1 MSFFTT
7 AALTI
12 FFLVLFLGI
21 FLNFFG
27 LPGTV
32 VIFLDVLLF
41 AAATGFEQIG
51 AKIILVLFFSAVA
64 AEAVEFYTV
73 ADETTPPLYSK
84 KSVWTATAGALT
96 GAFLLTP
103 FWGGPGAWI
112 GFVLGGV
119 TGLLLTEIIRQY
131 ELKPPHRTLRHALIA
146 ITGKNLIKGFIS
158 LFMIAFS
165 LANIY
170 S

>member
-1 MSFFTT
+1 LSFFTA

-12 FFLVLFLGI
+12 FFLILFLGI

-32 VIFLDVLLF
+32 VIFFDVLMF
-41 AAATGFEQIG
+41 SAFTGFEQIG
-51 AKIILVLFFSAVA
+51 FNIILILFFCAVA
-64 AEAVEFYTV
+64 AEAVEFYAV
-73 ADETTPPLYSK
+73 ADESDQPVYSK
-84 KSVWTATAGALT
+84 RSVWSAAAGALT
-96 GAFLLTP
+96 GVFLLTP
-103 FWGGPGAWI
+103 FWGGPGAWT
-112 GFVLGGV
+112 GFVLGGL
-119 TGLLLTEIIRQY
+119 TGLLMTEIIRQY
-131 ELKPPHRTLRHALIA
+131 RLKPPHRTLRHALVS

-165 LANIY
+165 LAHIY

>member
-1 MSFFTT
+1 LSFLTA
-7 AALTI
+7 AALTT
-12 FFLVLFLGI
+12 FFGVLFVGM

-41 AAATGFEQIG
+41 AVFTGFEQIG
-51 AKIILVLFFSAVA
+51 VKIILVLFLSAVA
-64 AEAVEFYTV
+64 AEAVEFYSV
-73 ADETTPPLYSK
+73 ADETSPPVYSK
-84 KSVWTATAGALT
+84 KSLWATAAGALT

-103 FWGGPGAWI
+103 LWGGPGIWI
-112 GFVLGGV
+112 GFVLGGL
-119 TGLLLTEIIRQY
+119 TGLLLTEMIRQY
-131 ELKPPHRTLRHALIA
+131 ELKPPHRTIRHALA
-146 ITGKNLIKGFIS
+146 ALAGKNLIKGFIS